1 MRLWYESV
9 EENTNGGF
17 RIDDCGLKK
26 TSGANP
32 QSAIRNPQ
40 SGFTLIELMLVLV
53 ILATLA
59 AIVTPRLTGQS
70 KNAKV
75 MAAGTQIAEL
85 GTALDAFEIDVGR
98 YPTTA
103 EGLRALVEQPTAD
116 AMDWNGPYLNKNVPL
131 DPWGNEYQY
140 RCPGQYNPDGYDLY
154 SYGPDGKLGGDDDIT
169 NWSEE
174 VRR

>member
-1 MRLWYESV
+1 MRAW
-9 EENTNGGF
+9 EENMNCGF

-26 TSGANP
+26 TSGATVR
-32 QSAIRNPQ
+32 SGIRH
-40 SGFTLIELMLVLV
+40 SKSRRAFTLIELMLVLV

-70 KNAKV
+70 KRAKII
-75 MAAGTQIAEL
+75 AAQTQIADL
-85 GTALDAFEIDVGR
+85 GTALDAFEIGVGR
-98 YPTTA
+98 YPTTV
-103 EGLRALVEQPTAD
+103 EGLLALIQQPTSEATE
-116 AMDWNGPYLNKNVPL
+116 WQGPYLNKNNVPL

-154 SYGPDGKLGGDDDIT
+154 SYGPDGKQGGDDDIS
-169 NWSEE
+169 NWSED

>member
-1 MRLWYESV
+1 MKAQVQNMHGTRSIAD
-9 EENTNGGF
+9 GGWNVRR
-17 RIDDCGLKK
+17 RIH
-26 TSGANP
+26 NP
-32 QSAIRNPQ
+32 PSAIRNPQ

-70 KNAKV
+70 KRAKV
-75 MAAGTQIAEL
+75 IAAQAQIADM
-85 GTALDAFEIDVGR
+85 GTALDAFEIGVGR
-98 YPTTA
+98 YPTTV
-103 EGLRALVEQPTAD
+103 EGLQALLQQPTSEAQ
-116 AMDWNGPYLNKNVPL
+116 DWQGPYLNKNVVPL

-154 SYGPDGKLGGDDDIT
+154 CYGPDGKQGGDDDIS